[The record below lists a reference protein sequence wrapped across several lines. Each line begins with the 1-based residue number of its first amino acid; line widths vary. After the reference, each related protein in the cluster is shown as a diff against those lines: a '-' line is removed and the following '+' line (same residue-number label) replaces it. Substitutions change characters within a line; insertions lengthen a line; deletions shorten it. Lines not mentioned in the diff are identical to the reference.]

1 MPADPLEQLLEHAD
15 AQLRPPPATKLFA
28 ERVRARAARRTNAR
42 IGMAMTLLVAAA
54 MITAYRTRP
63 KAHLTALP
71 TPATTTAID
80 VAEYR
85 IELARLDALAAAHQR
100 AARQI
105 LQAED
110 GAARRRR
117 LAPALLPGRD
127 PLAPVA
133 EAQDRAARILLLDGD
148 RLEATPGEQPRAQ
161 AVYRRAVQLF
171 PDTPAAREAAD
182 RLKAAGA

>member
-15 AQLRPPPATKLFA
+15 AQLPPRPATKLFA
-28 ERVRARAARRTNAR
+28 ERVRARAARRAKMR
-42 IGMAMTLLVAAA
+42 IGVAMTVLVAAA

-63 KAHLTALP
+63 KTHLAALP
-71 TPATTTAID
+71 NPGTATID
-80 VAEYR
+80 VAQCR
-85 IELARLDALAAAHQR
+85 IELAQLDALATVHQR
-100 AARQI
+100 AARRI
-105 LQAED
+105 MQAED
-110 GAARRRR
+110 GAVARRRMS
-117 LAPALLPGRD
+117 PAFLPGRD
-127 PLAPVA
+127 PLAPLA